1 LNLFLKN
8 NYLNLTITFCAIV
21 FLSVVLNYNNK
32 ISIDGD
38 ARDYYSYLVSIFI
51 DSNFTNQTG
60 NNWYLINTPT
70 GTINVH
76 TIGTALLI
84 LPFFLISTLYAKL
97 SGFEVNGFS
106 SPFQMAVYFAGIFY
120 CIVGLLFLKK
130 LLLKLEF
137 KKNIIALLIFLT
149 CFGTHLFH
157 YTVSE
162 PGMSHVYSF
171 ALTSSLFYYTIQ
183 LIQTKQTKYYY
194 LIGFVFGLVILV
206 RPVNAILFIS
216 LPFFFQ
222 NYVSLANFFKT
233 ILKTKHF
240 YFSLIFAISVCSV
253 QSLAWY
259 LQNGKILQDSY
270 LGNGFYFTQPQIFKM
285 LFGFNNGLFVYV
297 PLCLLFLV
305 GIISILKTNRYKG
318 FIFIIS
324 LTFFIY
330 IFASYWAYNYFDG
343 FGIRV
348 FVDYLPLIV
357 IAGAYLWQNTK
368 LKTHYVL
375 NGFAF
380 ILVAITQVYLYQY
393 RSGIIKGNGMNF
405 NKFNYVFLKTNKNYA
420 DSLGGSSDI
429 PLYTKHKIDLLYEK
443 KKMMFNDR
451 MAGDSVFNFSNLE
464 YGNDVNFKLDKN
476 GNNFF
481 VVTEFERKETFNNSS
496 YSALLCLN
504 ATNQE
509 KISKQFQ
516 AFKLNE
522 TPSNNCCDWKK
533 YAYSIAVTGKFEQ
546 NDILSVFVWNKEKQ
560 PFLIKNLNIKIYD
573 YSYKL

>member
-1 LNLFLKN
+1 
-8 NYLNLTITFCAIV
+8 
-21 FLSVVLNYNNK
+21 
-32 ISIDGD
+32 
-38 ARDYYSYLVSIFI
+38 
-51 DSNFTNQTG
+51 
-60 NNWYLINTPT
+60 
-70 GTINVH
+70 
-76 TIGTALLI
+76 
-84 LPFFLISTLYAKL
+84 
-97 SGFEVNGFS
+97 
-106 SPFQMAVYFAGIFY
+106 
-120 CIVGLLFLKK
+120 
-130 LLLKLEF
+130 
-137 KKNIIALLIFLT
+137 
-149 CFGTHLFH
+149 
-157 YTVSE
+157 
-162 PGMSHVYSF
+162 
-171 ALTSSLFYYTIQ
+171 
-183 LIQTKQTKYYY
+183 
-194 LIGFVFGLVILV
+194 
-206 RPVNAILFIS
+206 
-216 LPFFFQ
+216 
-222 NYVSLANFFKT
+222 
-233 ILKTKHF
+233 
-240 YFSLIFAISVCSV
+240 
-253 QSLAWY
+253 
-259 LQNGKILQDSY
+259 
-270 LGNGFYFTQPQIFKM
+270 M

-420 DSLGGSSDI
+420 DSLGGSNDL

-451 MAGDSVFNFSNLE
+451 MAADSVFNFSNLE

-504 ATNQE
+504 ATNPE

-546 NDILSVFVWNKEKQ
+546 NDMLSVFIWNKEKQ